1 MEANQQQQT
10 YTNAEYI
17 KMIKTHFFINNI
29 SYKKSYNRAK
39 KQVLQEIIIDNNI
52 DINKFKTDRLFLS
65 DYSDFIDAIYVFA
78 HYNNSNKVWKYQ
90 PLSNYFDTHRLI
102 DYSRYGYSMSRIAMC
117 CDLNVYDKKYTT
129 DEMWRLIEDEQQE
142 EQEVKEDTDSDSEDE
157 YEYENYG
164 TQPDGSYMVAGGGMM
179 NGNAYATV
187 EKINGKYYYC
197 EYGEFA
203 NRKYIGNT
211 IIWSDERRDDG
222 CGEFN
227 IN

>member
-1 MEANQQQQT
+1 
-10 YTNAEYI
+10 
-17 KMIKTHFFINNI
+17 
-29 SYKKSYNRAK
+29 
-39 KQVLQEIIIDNNI
+39 
-52 DINKFKTDRLFLS
+52 
-65 DYSDFIDAIYVFA
+65 
-78 HYNNSNKVWKYQ
+78 
-90 PLSNYFDTHRLI
+90 
-102 DYSRYGYSMSRIAMC
+102 
-117 CDLNVYDKKYTT
+117 
-129 DEMWRLIEDEQQE
+129 
-142 EQEVKEDTDSDSEDE
+142 
-157 YEYENYG
+157 
-164 TQPDGSYMVAGGGMM
+164 MVAGGGMM